1 METKAFIASSG
12 LEVKLD
18 RTYTLQDGSSVSY
31 YSVDGWSFSS
41 LEDEDNDIEYV
52 KKSIAAWQAWLEFLE
67 SGGLVDNL

>member
-1 METKAFIASSG
+1 MFKASNG
-12 LEVKLD
+12 VEVALD
-18 RTYTLQDGSSVSY
+18 RTYTLQDGSSISY